1 MDYKSMEG
9 HSKMAFHISMVVIWV
24 LFGLLAVFKLPLL
37 QLWIFVGLVAVAAGF
52 WLILFT

>member
-1 MDYKSMEG
+1 MEG

-37 QLWIFVGLVAVAAGF
+37 QVAKHSSNGA
-52 WLILFT
+52 